1 MLESKRFASTED
13 WLEYRV
19 ERVHYQEKIELLEL
33 QLKKEQ
39 EESTASCGGLTFQQG
54 CGRPVLSFCSCFFSV
69 YMSESYRVAAAKP
82 YRKTKQ
88 QAGGQF
94 IMIKKQPGENF

>member
-39 EESTASCGGLTFQQG
+39 EESNRLKRWLNISTRLW
-54 CGRPVLSFCSCFFSV
+54 
-69 YMSESYRVAAAKP
+69 
-82 YRKTKQ
+82 
-88 QAGGQF
+88 QAGVVF
-94 IMIKKQPGENF
+94 LFLLFLCLYE

>member
-19 ERVHYQEKIELLEL
+19 ERVHYQEL

-39 EESTASCGGLTFQQG
+39 EESNRLMRWLNISTRLW
-54 CGRPVLSFCSCFFSV
+54 
-69 YMSESYRVAAAKP
+69 
-82 YRKTKQ
+82 
-88 QAGGQF
+88 QAGVVF
-94 IMIKKQPGENF
+94 LFLLFLCLYE

>member
-33 QLKKEQ
+33 QLKKKQEQ
-39 EESTASCGGLTFQQG
+39 KDNTGL
-54 CGRPVLSFCSCFFSV
+54 P
-69 YMSESYRVAAAKP
+69 
-82 YRKTKQ
+82 
-88 QAGGQF
+88 
-94 IMIKKQPGENF
+94 QPC